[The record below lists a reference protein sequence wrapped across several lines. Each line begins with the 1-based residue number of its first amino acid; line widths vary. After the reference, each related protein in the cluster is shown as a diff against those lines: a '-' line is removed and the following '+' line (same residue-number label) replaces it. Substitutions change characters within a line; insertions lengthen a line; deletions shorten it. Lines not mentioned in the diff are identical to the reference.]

1 MTVVILDRRLLF
13 PAIPGIK
20 DKVSDNERVNQE
32 VRGRGRGRGRSCG
45 QWRGGSSVTPVTSD
59 PALSRRRPSRRR

>member
-32 VRGRGRGRGRSCG
+32 TLRKDLL
-45 QWRGGSSVTPVTSD
+45 QP
-59 PALSRRRPSRRR
+59 